1 MIQMRMIHESFFQRR
16 KLAPILIVAGIAL
29 LAGVNAGVALGRF
42 DQYLLGVMTM
52 AAINVI
58 LTASLNLING
68 FTGQFSIGH
77 AGFMGIGA
85 YISALLSLYA
95 HWPFWLVLVAGAL
108 AAAMAGLLIGL
119 PTLRLRGDYLA
130 IATLGFGEIIRVVIL
145 NIPFTGGPRGLP
157 GIPNLTNFFVA
168 EGVMVVSLA
177 LLYNL
182 VNSAHGRAFLAVRED
197 EIAAETMGINTTMYK
212 VIAFTIGAG
221 FAGVAGGLF
230 AHHLMFINPAS
241 FSFLKSIEILVMLV
255 LGGLGSLTGSV
266 VAAVGLTFLPE
277 YLRQFADYR
286 MVLYSALLI
295 VLMLT
300 RPQGLF
306 GKKEL
311 TDLLRFGGGNN
322 LGNPGDQGPD
332 KGLWRANGG
341 VQGKYRGK

>member
-1 MIQMRMIHESFFQRR
+1 MA
-16 KLAPILIVAGIAL
+16 LVLI
-29 LAGVNAGVALGRF
+29 LAGVGLLTALNIGVALGRF

-77 AGFMGIGA
+77 AGFMAIGA
-85 YISALLSLYA
+85 YTAAMLSLFA
-95 HWPFWLVLVAGAL
+95 HWPFWLVLLAGA
-108 AAAMAGLLIGL
+108 AAAGAAGLLIGL

-145 NIPFTGGPRGLP
+145 NIPVTGGPRGLP

-168 EGVMVVSLA
+168 EGVMVVTLVFI
-177 LLYNL
+177 YNL
-182 VNSAHGRAFLAVRED
+182 VNSSHGRAFLAVRED
-197 EIAAETMGINTTMYK
+197 EIAAETMGINTTAYK
-212 VIAFTIGAG
+212 VIAFSIGAG
-221 FAGVAGGLF
+221 FAGLAGSLF

-241 FSFLKSIEILVMLV
+241 FSFMKSIEILVMLV

-277 YLRQFADYR
+277 YLRQFSDYR

-295 VLMLT
+295 VMMLT

-311 TDLLRFGGGNN
+311 TDLLHFEGRGG
-322 LGNPGDQGPD
+322 LGHSRDQKLD
-332 KGLWRANGG
+332 
-341 VQGKYRGK
+341 